1 MTWNRRSVALG
12 GLAAGACASPRTVLV
27 NAAGA
32 QAPDQASL
40 ATGLDYSSRMTAP
53 VQINGKGPFQFVVDT
68 GANRTVV
75 SAELADSLGL
85 RPGPIA
91 NVHGVAGVEPT
102 RTAAIDELRV
112 GSVVSRNL
120 LAPCLPR
127 QRLGAD
133 GLIGVDVLRN
143 RKVLMD
149 FRRGELLISAD
160 SLRDLG
166 PLDLRQESTGQSRS
180 DLGPKVT
187 VPAKF
192 RFGQLIIIG
201 ADVRRRPVTAFL
213 DSGSQSTVGNSAMGA
228 LVSADLSAP
237 RAVRLSVPVLSATGQ
252 TAMGELGMTP
262 LLKIGGL
269 TITGLPTVFADL
281 HVFDLWGLRD
291 RAALLIGVD
300 VMRQFNAIELDYRD
314 RKVIFYLKVTP

>member
-1 MTWNRRSVALG
+1 
-12 GLAAGACASPRTVLV
+12 VLV
-27 NAAGA
+27 NLSGA
-32 QAPDQASL
+32 QEPDQAVL
-40 ATGLDYSSRMTAP
+40 ATGVDISSRMTAP
-53 VQINGKGPFQFVVDT
+53 VHINGKGPFQFVVDT

-75 SAELADSLGL
+75 SAELASSLDL
-85 RPGPIA
+85 RSGPIA

-102 RTAAIDELRV
+102 QTAAIDELRV
-112 GSVVSRNL
+112 GSVVSRDL
-120 LAPCLPR
+120 QAPRLPR

-143 RKVLMD
+143 RRVVMD
-149 FRRGELLISAD
+149 FRRGELQISA
-160 SLRDLG
+160 SAQRDLG
-166 PLDLRQESTGQSRS
+166 PLDLRQESTGQRRS
-180 DLGPKVT
+180 DLGPKVS

-201 ADVRRRPVTAFL
+201 ADIRRRPVTAFL

-228 LVSADLSAP
+228 LVSADLNAP
-237 RAVRLSVPVLSATGQ
+237 RPMRLSVPVLSATGQ
-252 TAMGELGMTP
+252 TAMGELGVTP

-281 HVFDLWGLRD
+281 HVFDLWGLQD

-314 RKVIFYLKVTP
+314 RKVVFYLKTSS